1 MEAAMRARKSAL
13 ILGLLVAQ
21 AATAADVQTWPTH
34 PLTMVYPFA
43 PGSAGDGIGRVLA
56 PVLSDILGQPVI
68 FENVGGAGGMTGAGR
83 VAKAEPDGYQFLL
96 GGTYMVLNQTIYR
109 KPAYNA
115 VTDFEPVVL
124 MAEQPTV
131 LIARKDLPA
140 NDIKELIAYAK
151 ANQGKMQFGSAG
163 VGSITHFSCVLLNAA
178 MEAHVTHVP
187 YRGGG
192 GALQDLIA
200 GRIDYQ
206 CPIINV
212 ALPHIASGTVKAI
225 AVLSKE
231 RSFALPELASAHEQG
246 LENFDVTNWYGFFLP
261 KGASAPTVQKLH
273 DATVSALGMPLVQ
286 ERLKAIGTTI
296 VSRDRQSSGHLRGF
310 VGSEIEKW
318 AGPIK
323 ASGAQID

>member
-1 MEAAMRARKSAL
+1 
-13 ILGLLVAQ
+13 
-21 AATAADVQTWPTH
+21 
-34 PLTMVYPFA
+34 MVYPFT
-43 PGSAGDGIGRVLA
+43 PGSAGDGIGRLLA
-56 PVLSDILGQPVI
+56 PLLSDALGQPVI
-68 FENVGGAGGMTGAGR
+68 FENAGGAGGMTGANR
-83 VAKAEPDGYQFLL
+83 VAKAAPDGYQFLL
-96 GGTYMVLNQTIYR
+96 GGTFMVLNQTIYR

-115 VTDFEPVVL
+115 VADFAPVTL
-124 MAEQPTV
+124 LAEQPTV

-140 NDIKELIAYAK
+140 DDIKSLIAYTK
-151 ANQGKMQFGSAG
+151 ANQNKMQYGSAG
-163 VGSITHFSCVLLNAA
+163 VGAITHLSCALLTAA
-178 MEAHVTHVP
+178 IGGTQVTHVP

-212 ALPHIASGTVKAI
+212 ALPQIASGTVKAI

-231 RSFALPELASAHEQG
+231 RSIALPHVASAHEQG

-261 KGASAPTVQKLH
+261 KGTPAPIVRRLH
-273 DATVSALGMPLVQ
+273 DATVAAMAMPLLQ
-286 ERLKAIGTTI
+286 AQLKTIGATA
-296 VSRDRQSSGHLRGF
+296 VGPERQSPEYLRGL
-310 VGSEIEKW
+310 VASEVEKW

>member
-1 MEAAMRARKSAL
+1 MRAPKSAL
-13 ILGLLVAQ
+13 ILALLVAQ
-21 AATAADVQTWPTH
+21 TAVAAHAQTWPTH

-56 PVLSDILGQPVI
+56 SVLSDILGQPVI
-68 FENVGGAGGMTGAGR
+68 FENAGGAGGMTGAGR
-83 VAKAEPDGYQFLL
+83 VAKAAPDGYQFLL

-115 VTDFEPVVL
+115 VTDFEPAVL

-140 NDIKELIAYAK
+140 NNIRELIAYAE

-163 VGSITHFSCVLLNAA
+163 VGSITHLSCVLLNAA
-178 MEAHVTHVP
+178 IGAQVTHVP

-212 ALPHIASGTVKAI
+212 ALPQIASGTVKAI

-231 RSFALPELASAHEQG
+231 RSFALPDLASAHEQG
-246 LENFDVTNWYGFFLP
+246 LESFDVTNWYGFFLP
-261 KGASAPTVQKLH
+261 KGTPAPIVKKLH
-273 DATVSALGMPLVQ
+273 DATVMALETPFVQ

-296 VSRDRQSSGHLRGF
+296 VDHERQSPDFLRGF
-310 VGSEIEKW
+310 VAHDVEKW